1 MGIDIHGLHFLRFAS
16 TRQPFGRVATIGRQ
30 AIHIPKHTML
40 KLIGAKD
47 EEQSWPYCE
56 STLMKHFGA
65 SLVHSFD
72 NSGYEGATF
81 IHDFN
86 TPITN
91 HETYDTVIDFGSL
104 EHIYNVPQA
113 FANVSALCAVGGQ
126 ILHALPANN
135 QCGHGFWQFSPELFY
150 SLYSGAN
157 GYKETCVFLANVVDE
172 THWYEVKPP
181 THGGRAEVISPTP
194 LVVLARTN
202 KVGPLRQDVQQSDYA
217 HVWKHGSVE
226 DGLKD
231 TVRRWPFLFRIAF
244 HGRQICRQLL
254 PSIAYRGSRLSR
266 SNGSLVRHAVKS
278 LVAL

>member
-1 MGIDIHGLHFLRFAS
+1 AKAATNFLITFISHADRPEESFVAATFAWQPRRPAS
-16 TRQPFGRVATIGRQ
+16 LLPMAFSFAPVHWSARAEATTRRTRTA
-30 AIHIPKHTML
+30 PKAKRLTDML

-126 ILHALPANN
+126 ILLALPASN
-135 QCGHGFWQFSPELFY
+135 QCVRGFWEFAAELFY
-150 SLYSGAN
+150 SLYSGGN

-202 KVGPLRQDVQQSDYA
+202 KVGPLRQDVQQSD
-217 HVWKHGSVE
+217 
-226 DGLKD
+226 
-231 TVRRWPFLFRIAF
+231 
-244 HGRQICRQLL
+244 
-254 PSIAYRGSRLSR
+254 
-266 SNGSLVRHAVKS
+266 
-278 LVAL
+278 